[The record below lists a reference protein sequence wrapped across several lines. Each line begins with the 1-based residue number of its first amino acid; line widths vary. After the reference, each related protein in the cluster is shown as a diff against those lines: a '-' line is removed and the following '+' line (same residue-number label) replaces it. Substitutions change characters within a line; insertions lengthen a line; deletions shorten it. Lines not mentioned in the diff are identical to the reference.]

1 MGEAGCKVILV
12 AYERA
17 LAEGCPVVGLWHSG
31 GARLREGVVSLHAV
45 GEVFAI
51 MTRASGKVPQI
62 SVVLGPAAG
71 GAAYGPALTDV
82 VILGPE
88 GRVFVTGP
96 DVVRSVTGEDVDA
109 LRLGGPEP
117 HGRRSGVVHVVADD
131 PGGRLPRGAPAGGP
145 ARRPARD
152 RRRSRTATWRLTC
165 PSRASVPT
173 TCTRS
178 SRRCSTTSTS
188 LELHPKWAPN
198 VTTTL
203 GRLGGR
209 TVGVIANNPMR
220 LGGCLDSASAEKAAR
235 FVRMCDAFGV
245 PLVVV
250 VDVPGYLPGVGQ
262 EWDGVVRRGAKL
274 LHAFAEATVPRVT
287 LVTRKAYGGAYIA
300 MNSRS
305 LGATR
310 VFAWPGA
317 EVAVMGAVA
326 AVRILHRRRL
336 AEVPEDVRGAGRAGA
351 RGRARA
357 AGRRPRAARRRS
369 GSSTRWSSR
378 RRPGRRSRTRSSP
391 RPSTV
396 AAATTATSR
405 SRGLAQTTWWSQ
417 RTGAPSPAYRNGSS
431 SSSHAAPSRPAISSS
446 TVTPGSLRRPGQRG
460 AQPVLADQDVAV
472 HADGGAEEAEVR
484 GAGVALALAAGAGLL
499 GDLEADQPPVAQ
511 RGGHRGGRAG
521 LALPGQLG
529 THRARCGRLAGPV
542 ERDAGAENPAD
553 GPLDVR
559 AQRRRGGVDVDN
571 TASRH
576 RDPPSQGARCAFPSG
591 LTGRTDPCRC
601 AAPIMTHPPHQHQGT
616 RAYR

>member
-1 MGEAGCKVILV
+1 MTTTDQRAAKPTIDPETDPRNPRLRLERLFDEGTLELITAQDDSGMLAGVGRIDGTPASAFASDATIQGGAMGTAGCAVILQ

-17 LAEGCPVVGLWHSG
+17 LADGCPVIGLWHSG

-82 VILGPE
+82 VVLGPD

-117 HGRRSGVVHVVADD
+117 HGRRSGVVHVVADTTEAAYD
-131 PGGRLPRGAPAGGP
+131 E
-145 ARRPARD
+145 ARRLASLLGGQGEIGHVEDLDLGAHLPESAKRAYD
-152 RRRSRTATWRLTC
+152 VHPIIADLLEPGTA
-165 PSRASVPT
+165 
-173 TCTRS
+173 
-178 SRRCSTTSTS
+178 

-198 VTTTL
+198 IVTTL

-300 MNSRS
+300 MNSRA
-305 LGATR
+305 LGATK
-310 VFAWPGA
+310 VLAWPTA
-317 EVAVMGAVA
+317 ELAVMGAVA

-336 AEVPEDVRGAGRAGA
+336 ADVAEDVRGQVELELADEHQKLTGGL
-351 RGRARA
+351 ARA
-357 AGRRPRAARRRS
+357 VEIGVIDEVVDPAK
-369 GSSTRWSSR
+369 
-378 RRPGRRSRTRSSP
+378 TRSAI
-391 RPSTV
+391 
-396 AAATTATSR
+396 AAAI
-405 SRGLAQTTWWSQ
+405 L
-417 RTGAPSPAYRNGSS
+417 
-431 SSSHAAPSRPAISSS
+431 AAPA
-446 TVTPGSLRRPGQRG
+446 
-460 AQPVLADQDVAV
+460 
-472 HADGGAEEAEVR
+472 VR
-484 GAGVALALAAGAGLL
+484 GQHG
-499 GDLEADQPPVAQ
+499 
-511 RGGHRGGRAG
+511 
-521 LALPGQLG
+521 
-529 THRARCGRLAGPV
+529 
-542 ERDAGAENPAD
+542 NI
-553 GPLDVR
+553 PL
-559 AQRRRGGVDVDN
+559 
-571 TASRH
+571 
-576 RDPPSQGARCAFPSG
+576 
-591 LTGRTDPCRC
+591 
-601 AAPIMTHPPHQHQGT
+601 
-616 RAYR
+616 